1 MESGHANPGPTTE
14 LPGAQN
20 VIMLHIRFT
29 AGAKENIQPTNLTVE
44 TSGNGDDS
52 LEITDTAIWRDL
64 NGNGVLEAGE
74 SRVNP
79 ASTLFA
85 VDDGTVDFDLS
96 GEPVVAAGTQAFY
109 LVTASFA
116 AGTVSGGTFT
126 YNVPSPFNIQ
136 AVLEG
141 TVIPADIPSTDPD
154 VLGGTKT
161 VSDLGAGSLCIFPG
175 PNHRASMQV
184 NTPSE
189 QVPMLQFS
197 LSPSSMEGV
206 ELNEVRF
213 SVTGM
218 TGAPPMSM
226 RLYED
231 VDEDGRFST
240 GDLELGMMQT
250 VPSGGEFVEFSGL
263 TLSVPAQGAKTLL
276 VTGNFS
282 GTEGTFSLSIG
293 TGADIIAT
301 GTNSKT
307 GIEAAGAPVHGAAV
321 FTSVPPQSGSSGGC
335 GGGQGSERAWI
346 GWLLLAAV
354 AAISLLYKRK
364 RATPV
369 LKAN

>member
-1 MESGHANPGPTTE
+1 
-14 LPGAQN
+14 
-20 VIMLHIRFT
+20 
-29 AGAKENIQPTNLTVE
+29 
-44 TSGNGDDS
+44 
-52 LEITDTAIWRDL
+52 
-64 NGNGVLEAGE
+64 
-74 SRVNP
+74 
-79 ASTLFA
+79 
-85 VDDGTVDFDLS
+85 
-96 GEPVVAAGTQAFY
+96 
-109 LVTASFA
+109 
-116 AGTVSGGTFT
+116 
-126 YNVPSPFNIQ
+126 
-136 AVLEG
+136 
-141 TVIPADIPSTDPD
+141 
-154 VLGGTKT
+154 
-161 VSDLGAGSLCIFPG
+161 
-175 PNHRASMQV
+175 
-184 NTPSE
+184 
-189 QVPMLQFS
+189 
-197 LSPSSMEGV
+197 
-206 ELNEVRF
+206 
-213 SVTGM
+213 
-218 TGAPPMSM
+218 MSM